1 MTEKKKILTVGD
13 ERQDNEPL
21 SKMTEL
27 PIDNRPETNQDY
39 NELYRE
45 EYKDQAR
52 KLCALGA
59 IDEDIADFFNVSVR
73 TIYNWKNE
81 FPDFAETL
89 REAKLALDSKVV
101 RSLFERATGY
111 SHKDYKFAVHGGK
124 ITDVREFEK
133 HYPPET
139 AAIVFWLKNR
149 QPALWRDKH
158 HMELT
163 TSITVERLAEGRE
176 RALKRIKPDQ

>member
-1 MTEKKKILTVGD
+1 MIKKHLGQITVRASEVETNLDAEDYKG
-13 ERQDNEPL
+13 L
-21 SKMTEL
+21 Y
-27 PIDNRPETNQDY
+27 RPE
-39 NELYRE
+39 
-45 EYKDQAR
+45 YKKQAG

-59 IDEDIADFFNVSVR
+59 IDEDIANFFGVSLR

-81 FPDFAETL
+81 FPDFAEEL
-89 REAKLALDSKVV
+89 KDAKMLLDSKVV

-111 SHKDYKFAVHGGK
+111 SHKDYKFVTHGGK
-124 ITDVREFEK
+124 ITDVKEYQK

-139 AAIVFWLKNR
+139 AAMVFWLKNR

-158 HMELT
+158 HMELS

-176 RALKRIKPDQ
+176 RSLSRNKPKK